1 MTLIQHGFLTAMK
14 QSMQI
19 QDIFSG
25 RVFAWDIYS
34 SPPDHAERMLIN
46 DYYMGA
52 KIYKFYKIQN
62 NKKI

>member
-46 DYYMGA
+46 DYYMG
-52 KIYKFYKIQN
+52 
-62 NKKI
+62 